1 MIPSGLVV
9 GYHGCDIEVAEQ
21 AACGLLK
28 LQPSL
33 NAYDWLG
40 HGIYGWQN
48 DPQRAWE
55 WAQRMAKTKSSR
67 IRKPAVIGLTIDLG
81 HCFVAAMREH
91 IALLSLAYERLR
103 EAYSASGISMPKNVG
118 RSWTNR
124 KLDCAVF
131 EMMHRIRDSEGQR
144 PFDTVLAYF
153 SEGNVAYP
161 GAAIRQQDHV
171 QICVRNPRQILGC
184 FIP

>member
-1 MIPSGLVV
+1 MIPSGLIV
-9 GYHGCDIEVAEQ
+9 GYHGCDIKVAEQ
-21 AACGLLK
+21 AAVGRLK
-28 LQPSL
+28 LQPSS
-33 NAYDWLG
+33 NTYDWLG
-40 HGIYGWQN
+40 HGIYGWQS

-55 WAQRMAKTKSSR
+55 WALGMAKRKNSR
-67 IRKPAVIGLTIDLG
+67 IHKPAVLGLTIDLG

-91 IALLSLAYERLR
+91 IALLSRAYERLQDT
-103 EAYSASGISMPKNVG
+103 YTASGIPMPMNVG
-118 RSWTNR
+118 KSWMNR

-153 SEGNVAYP
+153 PEGAAAYP
-161 GAAIRQQDHV
+161 GAAIRLQDHV
-171 QICVRNPRQILGC
+171 QICVRNPRQILGY

>member
-9 GYHGCDIEVAEQ
+9 AYHGCDIKVAEQ
-21 AACGLLK
+21 AACGHLK
-28 LQPSL
+28 LQPSV

-40 HGIYGWQN
+40 HGIYGWQS

-55 WAQRMAKTKSSR
+55 WAKAMAKLKGSR
-67 IRKPAVIGLTIDLG
+67 IRKPAVLGLTIDLG
-81 HCFVAAMREH
+81 HCFVAAMKEH
-91 IALLSLAYERLR
+91 IAMLSRAYE
-103 EAYSASGISMPKNVG
+103 
-118 RSWTNR
+118 

-153 SEGNVAYP
+153 PEGSAAYP